1 MRKESYLKQPLT
13 VELHEVDTGTDI
25 ILRKDITQVE
35 KEKEFNEIDSE
46 NHSKNNNSGEETA
59 TYTVWECEEVQH
71 RYKGSDEI
79 TKESVTE
86 KFDYWWGIA
95 EGKDEIDATDEQAK
109 KDGTPTVMERLE
121 ALENGIVELAEVLCN
136 G

>member
-1 MRKESYLKQPLT
+1 MTE
-13 VELHEVDTGTDI
+13 
-25 ILRKDITQVE
+25 QV
-35 KEKEFNEIDSE
+35 
-46 NHSKNNNSGEETA
+46 
-59 TYTVWECEEVQH
+59 
-71 RYKGSDEI
+71 
-79 TKESVTE
+79 VTE

>member
-1 MRKESYLKQPLT
+1 MNKECYLLQPLT

-25 ILRKDITQVE
+25 ILRKNISQTEREDE
-35 KEKEFNEIDSE
+35 HN
-46 NHSKNNNSGEETA
+46 GEVIKSA
-59 TYTVWECEEVQH
+59 VWECEEVQY
-71 RYKGSDEI
+71 RYKGKVTEQD
-79 TKESVTE
+79 VTE
-86 KFDYWWGIA
+86 KFDYWWEIA

-121 ALENGIVELAEVLCN
+121 ALESGIVELAEVLCN